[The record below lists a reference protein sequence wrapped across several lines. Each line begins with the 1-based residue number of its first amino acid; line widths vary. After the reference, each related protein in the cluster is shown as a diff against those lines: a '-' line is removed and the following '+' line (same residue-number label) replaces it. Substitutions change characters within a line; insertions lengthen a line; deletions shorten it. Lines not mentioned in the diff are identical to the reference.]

1 MHRAFFALLIWLLAV
16 SSKLS
21 AQTVTASWA
30 PNTEDDL
37 AGYLLY
43 YGTKSGRY
51 DQVFQTTNT
60 SFTVDG
66 LAVGQTY
73 HFVVKAFDYSSNISG
88 PSEEV
93 NITVQ
98 PASGTDYDFNNDGI
112 VDPDDAPSIRLH
124 YGRIVDDLNGL
135 YMYDL
140 NNDGII
146 DPEDVE
152 VLRTHYGE
160 LQ

>member
-1 MHRAFFALLIWLLAV
+1 MKRALFALCLWLIAYSLQ
-16 SSKLS
+16 LS

-37 AGYLLY
+37 VGYLLY
-43 YGTKSGRY
+43 AGTTSGRY
-51 DQVFQTTNT
+51 DQQFQTTDT
-60 SFTVDG
+60 SYKVDG

-73 HFVVKAFDYSSNISG
+73 YFVVKAFDYSGNISG

-93 NITVQ
+93 SITIQ
-98 PASGTDYDFNNDGI
+98 DMTPNYDFNNDGI

-140 NNDGII
+140 NDDGII